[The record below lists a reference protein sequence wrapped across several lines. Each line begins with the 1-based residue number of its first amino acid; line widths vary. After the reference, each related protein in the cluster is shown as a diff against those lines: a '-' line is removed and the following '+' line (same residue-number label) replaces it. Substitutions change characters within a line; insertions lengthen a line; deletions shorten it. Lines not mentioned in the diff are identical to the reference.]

1 MDQPKKVVLTPSA
14 EAVEELTRPES
25 EKKPETPPDTE
36 RNAVQPAP
44 AKTDKSSLATA
55 DESGDS
61 SISSE
66 WVAPDPL
73 DVPAATAAPVRQS
86 EDKASTEEVS
96 RDFRSERLS
105 YDIAAQLAKPPQKAR
120 RFLAAYITSILS
132 AFALLSGAS
141 YLGYMLLNH
150 FLTEKSDSWVWQYV
164 DLSPVNISVMASMV
178 VFGTLY
184 LACSQYA
191 ARQAGKDVIG
201 VRDWRAYKIVYAF
214 FSAVLLTTAASVIA
228 SLIYIPFAQ
237 MLIADDF
244 ATHQI
249 VILVLGGLHVL
260 LWLGVLIW
268 QERLVKHGKYSA
280 LQGLFIIALA
290 VPLVLLTAI
299 YPVGSGI
306 DTRYD
311 KRVATD
317 LSRIQ
322 RAIDEYKTKH
332 DDRVPQNLS
341 ELDLEHDTT
350 EQRLANY
357 KYTAP
362 AQDTSRTQTNLNVDD
377 LREKIRTGV
386 PLSEEESDRYVEYL
400 DNSMPK
406 AAQKYKLCAAF
417 RTDTTQ
423 QETSPID
430 TLLGGSGSKPF
441 TQHAAGEVCFDRT

>member
-1 MDQPKKVVLTPSA
+1 M
-14 EAVEELTRPES
+14 
-25 EKKPETPPDTE
+25 
-36 RNAVQPAP
+36 
-44 AKTDKSSLATA
+44 
-55 DESGDS
+55 
-61 SISSE
+61 
-66 WVAPDPL
+66 
-73 DVPAATAAPVRQS
+73 
-86 EDKASTEEVS
+86 
-96 RDFRSERLS
+96 
-105 YDIAAQLAKPPQKAR
+105 
-120 RFLAAYITSILS
+120 
-132 AFALLSGAS
+132 
-141 YLGYMLLNH
+141 
-150 FLTEKSDSWVWQYV
+150 
-164 DLSPVNISVMASMV
+164 
-178 VFGTLY
+178 
-184 LACSQYA
+184 
-191 ARQAGKDVIG
+191 
-201 VRDWRAYKIVYAF
+201 
-214 FSAVLLTTAASVIA
+214 
-228 SLIYIPFAQ
+228 
-237 MLIADDF
+237 
-244 ATHQI
+244 
-249 VILVLGGLHVL
+249 
-260 LWLGVLIW
+260 
-268 QERLVKHGKYSA
+268 KHGKYSA

-332 DDRVPQNLS
+332 DDRLPQNLS